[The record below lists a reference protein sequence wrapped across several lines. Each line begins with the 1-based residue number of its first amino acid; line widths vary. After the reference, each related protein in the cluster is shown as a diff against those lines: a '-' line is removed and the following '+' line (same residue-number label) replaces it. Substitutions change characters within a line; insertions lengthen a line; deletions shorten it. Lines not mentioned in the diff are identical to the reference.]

1 MMTSAGPQIPTA
13 QFDQTAQLQMMASP
27 GQPPLP
33 GQQAVM
39 QQQLQQM
46 QQQMQQMQQLMHPA
60 MNDAPLEFN
69 MNKNKPPMPI
79 SSKLLIIFNILC
91 FAFNFF
97 FYNDF

>member
-1 MMTSAGPQIPTA
+1 MMAPAGPQLPSA
-13 QFDQTAQLQMMASP
+13 QFDQTQLQMMANP

-79 SSKLLIIFNILC
+79 SSKFIWELNLKG
-91 FAFNFF
+91 
-97 FYNDF
+97 